1 MKTYLFLLAWVDGSE
16 GAQNVG
22 VDTNIHSSDDLLP
35 EYNKCKKQV
44 QFGEYIFARYIVAPN
59 EKVAEAFGYSQAFHE
74 NFTGYNTV
82 STCFSVDCIEQNNN
96 QNTPLIVVD
105 LQED

>member
-16 GAQNVG
+16 GAG
-22 VDTNIHSSDDLLP
+22 GDDTNVDDQDDLLP
-35 EYNKCKKQV
+35 EYNKGSEHV
-44 QFGEYIFARYIVAPN
+44 FALYIAAPN
-59 EKVAEAFGYSQAFHE
+59 ETIARDVGYSRAFHD
-74 NFTGYNTV
+74 NYTGYNTV
-82 STCFSVDCIEQNNN
+82 SICFSVECIEQNNN